1 MKHKK
6 LKVSLIIIAA
16 VLIAII
22 LPTLFTPY
30 PTALVLNLAF
40 KKGVKTEPDN
50 FHEIQQLVNV
60 HRDLKYESTAK
71 KNMLDL
77 FLPKTQNE
85 LTPIVI
91 WIHGGGF
98 VGGDKSDVDYFA
110 TCLAADGFA
119 VASINY
125 QLAPWA
131 KFPSPI
137 NQTGEAYKWLKD
149 NSEKYSIDVSRIM
162 LAGDSAGAHTAAAFV
177 STQLSKEYADNLG
190 VYQVVENPST
200 IKGTLLY
207 CGPYS
212 LAEIKKLENGFM
224 RFVFSKAAAAY
235 FGTSNWL
242 KKYDNKASTIFN
254 IPNNFPPCFITD
266 GNTGSFEKQAKMLIS
281 VFDEKGIIYDSYFT
295 PKETAQTQHEYQFI
309 LDTPEAQMAYNK
321 TVQFLSTYM

>member
-1 MKHKK
+1 MKKRK
-6 LKVSLIIIAA
+6 LKIFLI
-16 VLIAII
+16 VLASVLVAII
-22 LPTLFTPY
+22 LPTLLTPY

-40 KKGVKTEPDN
+40 KKGVKTQPDN
-50 FHEIQQLVNV
+50 YVEIQQLVDI
-60 HRDLKYESTAK
+60 HRDLEYESTAK
-71 KNMLDL
+71 KNKLDL

-85 LTPIVI
+85 ITPIII

-137 NQTGEAYKWLKD
+137 NQTGEAYKWIKN
-149 NSEKYSIDVSRIM
+149 NSSKYSLDMTRIM
-162 LAGDSAGAHTAAAFV
+162 FAGDSAGAHTAATFV
-177 STQLSKEYADNLG
+177 STQFSKVYADSLG
-190 VYQVVENPST
+190 VHQVIENPST

-212 LAEIKKLENGFM
+212 LNEIKKLENGFM

-242 KKYDNKASTIFN
+242 KKYDNKASTIYN

-266 GNTGSFEKQAKMLIS
+266 GNTGSFEKQAKMLID
-281 VFDEKGIIYDSYFT
+281 VFVEKGITYAAYFT
-295 PKETAQTQHEYQFI
+295 PKETAKTQHEYQFV
-309 LDTPEAQMAYNK
+309 LDTPEAQIAYNK
-321 TVQFLSTYM
+321 TVQFLSTYI